1 MIQRKQ
7 TLFLVLA
14 ALMAAAMFALPYPFD
29 SLAAEHFE
37 VFPAGVG
44 LLSGALAAVS
54 ALTVFQYRTRAS
66 QLRSTTA
73 CIVLAVLLLAFVVGG
88 FAISGDFARLQQT
101 GRLDGWAALALP
113 LVALVFASLARR
125 GVAADIALVRS
136 MDRLR

>member
-7 TLFLVLA
+7 SLFLVLA
-14 ALMAAAMFALPYPFD
+14 ALMAAAMFALAYPYE
-29 SLAAEHFE
+29 SLAADQYEA
-37 VFPAGVG
+37 FPAAVG

-54 ALTVFQYRTRAS
+54 ALAVFQFRTRAT
-66 QLRSTTA
+66 QLRSATA
-73 CIVLAVLLLAFVVGG
+73 GMALAALLLAVVAGG
-88 FAISGDFARLQQT
+88 YALGGDLVRLQQG

-113 LVALVFASLARR
+113 LVALVLTWLARR